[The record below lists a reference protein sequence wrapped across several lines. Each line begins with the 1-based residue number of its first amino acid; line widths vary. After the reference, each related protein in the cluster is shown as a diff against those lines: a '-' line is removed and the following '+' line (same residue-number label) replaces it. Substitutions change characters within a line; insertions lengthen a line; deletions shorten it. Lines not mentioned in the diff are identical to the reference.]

1 MIAKNMKI
9 AFVLDDT
16 LDRPDGVQQ
25 YVLTL
30 AAWLT
35 RFNHQVMFICSE
47 ASRNDL
53 DNCYSITKNI
63 SVAFNK
69 NRLSIPLPAKK
80 STIYSVLLQE
90 KPDVV
95 HLQMPH
101 SPFLGGRVVRS
112 CQKIG
117 IPVIGTFHVA
127 PFSIVEKS
135 GFALMRPF
143 YQRQAKLINRTVS
156 VSPTACAEAEK
167 TLRVKSHVIPNAVDI
182 ARFNKS
188 SKQITKHRGIDIRFL
203 GRLVPRKGCKYALLA
218 FHRVLQQ
225 TDKRLHLTI
234 GGRGQ
239 LEQSLRSYVDKHE
252 LYDNVTFAG
261 FVSESEKVEFLTQ
274 ADIIVLPS
282 TGGESFGISVV
293 EAMAIPSAAVIA
305 GDNVGYRY
313 VVDDDTSLVQATDTE
328 AFSKKLLSLITAK
341 KLRHEIAR
349 KQSKR
354 AQEFDISTIGPQLE
368 AEYRYLLRSH
378 K

>member
-1 MIAKNMKI
+1 MTAKSMKI
-9 AFVLDDT
+9 AFVLDDS

-35 RFNHQVMFICSE
+35 RHNHQVMFICSE
-47 ASRNDL
+47 TIRDDL
-53 DNCYSITKNI
+53 DNCHSITKNI

-69 NRLSIPLPAKK
+69 NRLSIPLPTKK
-80 STIYSVLLQE
+80 AAIHSVLIQE
-90 KPDVV
+90 KPDIV

-101 SPFLGGRVVRS
+101 SPFLGGRVVRA
-112 CQKIG
+112 CKKLG

-127 PFSIVEKS
+127 PFSMVEKS
-135 GFALMRPF
+135 GLALMRPF
-143 YQRQAKLINRTVS
+143 YQRQAKSIDRTIS
-156 VSPTACAEAEK
+156 VSPAACSEAEK
-167 TLRVKSHVIPNAVDI
+167 SLRVKSRVIPNAVDI

-188 SKQITKHRGIDIRFL
+188 SKRSTKHSPIEVRFL

-218 FHRVLQQ
+218 FHKALQQ
-225 TDKRLHLTI
+225 TDMRLHLTI

-252 LYDNVTFAG
+252 LHDHVAFAG
-261 FVSESEKVEFLTQ
+261 FVPESDKVMFLSQ

-313 VVDDDTSLVQATDTE
+313 VVNDDASLVQSDDTE
-328 AFSKKLLSLITAK
+328 AFSKKLLSLISSK
-341 KLRHEIAR
+341 KRRHEITR

-354 AQEFDISTIGPQLE
+354 AQEFDVSTIGPQVE
-368 AEYRYLLRSH
+368 AEYQDVLRSH
-378 K
+378 S